1 MPLVQRLL
9 NLRCHQFM
17 KTIYYLLIITVSLFA
32 CRKEHNNPV
41 IDNSS
46 RLTFDSLK
54 TLTSNIPNAVYPD
67 LTFINETTGFAIT
80 QGYIVKTSDGGNT
93 WTTINLPIST
103 PLKKIQFTDNRTGYI
118 IGGDN
123 TFGVLLK
130 TTDGGQNWIVKNLN
144 ALECPYG
151 MYFLNNNTGFITGKN
166 LFIKTIDGGQTWTS
180 IKSNAFRMFQD
191 INFKNST
198 EGYVTSNNG
207 IYFKTI
213 NGGISWDSLGY
224 NSTNYL
230 YDIYFTGSK
239 TLVRDGWHGN
249 ILVDLENNYA
259 TTAIPS
265 NATKLLFLNQQKSV
279 GIGLH
284 WVDRSY
290 YYSNGDILITNDG
303 WKTFEQKTFAT
314 NDAINFTAIAKMSD
328 NKTMILSIGLAG
340 TKVIILD
347 R

>member
-1 MPLVQRLL
+1 
-9 NLRCHQFM
+9 
-17 KTIYYLLIITVSLFA
+17 
-32 CRKEHNNPV
+32 
-41 IDNSS
+41 
-46 RLTFDSLK
+46 
-54 TLTSNIPNAVYPD
+54 
-67 LTFINETTGFAIT
+67 
-80 QGYIVKTSDGGNT
+80 
-93 WTTINLPIST
+93 
-103 PLKKIQFTDNRTGYI
+103 
-118 IGGDN
+118 
-123 TFGVLLK
+123 
-130 TTDGGQNWIVKNLN
+130 
-144 ALECPYG
+144 

-166 LFIKTIDGGQTWTS
+166 LFIKTTDGGQTWTS
-180 IKSNAFRMFQD
+180 MKSNAFRMFQD
-191 INFKNST
+191 INFKKNT

-207 IYFKTI
+207 VYFKTI

-259 TTAIPS
+259 TTTIPS
-265 NATKLLFLNQQKSV
+265 NTTKLLFLNQQKSV
-279 GIGLH
+279 GIGLN
-284 WVDRSY
+284 WVDPSN

-303 WKTFEQKTFAT
+303 WKTFEQKTFAI